1 MRGRMGK
8 GHWCVFASPCRCVS
22 PSLRRLFSPV
32 GMVLASPCELLW
44 MSWVYPHASSRL
56 CAASVPKRS
65 GSHVLSCQHSRMTW
79 IGSPCHQA
87 LQRSLEYARRL
98 QPDQTLPWGERLIS
112 GRLSCRRWR
121 LFSRLSRRPRHLLPC
136 SKPYVSVFMCSN
148 HLAEMSVVRC
158 CSQAIMRLSWKAV

>member
-1 MRGRMGK
+1 MRGRGK
-8 GHWCVFASPCRCVS
+8 ASAVFASPCRCAS
-22 PSLRRLFSPV
+22 PSLRRLLSPV

-44 MSWVYPHASSRL
+44 MSWAYPCLLQAL
-56 CAASVPKRS
+56 CRQRPKRS

-79 IGSPCHQA
+79 IGSPCTRR

-98 QPDQTLPWGERLIS
+98 QPDQTLPLGSVRSRERF
-112 GRLSCRRWR
+112 SCRRWR